1 MMTNKALE
9 TSASLMTGSS
19 SVSDWV
25 REAKQGSRWAFNQ
38 LIDHFHK
45 DIFRMV
51 FYRIRNRPDAEDIT
65 QDVFLQAF
73 RNIAQLKTVEYFKAW
88 LYRIAVNRIRDFYR
102 KKRFLSLIGLFSE
115 SERFEDD
122 ELNDIADK
130 GSRPLEELLRKEFW
144 RKFEKALENLSRM
157 EKEVFILRFLDQLG
171 IREISEILKKNEST
185 VKTHLYRG
193 LVKMRKNDELKNI
206 SMGG

>member
-9 TSASLMTGSS
+9 TSRPLMTGSS

-25 REAKQGSRWAFNQ
+25 REAKQGNRWAFNQ

-51 FYRIRNRPDAEDIT
+51 FYRIRSRPDAEDIT
-65 QDVFLQAF
+65 QDIFLQAF
-73 RNIAQLKTVEYFKAW
+73 KSIAQLKTIEYFKAW

-102 KKRFLSLIGLFSE
+102 KKRFLSLVGLFSE
-115 SERFEDD
+115 NENFEED
-122 ELNDIADK
+122 ELNDAAGTD
-130 GSRPLEELLRKEFW
+130 SSPLEEILRKEFW
-144 RKFEKALENLSRM
+144 RKFEKAMGNLSRM
-157 EKEVFILRFLDQLG
+157 EKEVFILRFLDQQG
-171 IREISEILKKNEST
+171 IREIAEILKKNEST

-193 LVKMRKNDELKNI
+193 LVKIQKNDELKNLFV
-206 SMGG
+206 GG